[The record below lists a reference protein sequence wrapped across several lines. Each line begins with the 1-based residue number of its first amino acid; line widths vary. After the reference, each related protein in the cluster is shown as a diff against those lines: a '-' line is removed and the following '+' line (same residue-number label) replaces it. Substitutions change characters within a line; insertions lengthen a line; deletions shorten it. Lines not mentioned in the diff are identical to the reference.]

1 MGMLTPLDF
10 VPRGGRDMVVKAEG
24 GIEEAALLRPGVVG
38 HLARLELLTCVGV
51 ASCSRVARVRV

>member
-24 GIEEAALLRPGVVG
+24 GVEEVALPRPGVVG
-38 HLARLELLTCVGV
+38 PLAALELLLTCVGV
-51 ASCSRVARVRV
+51 AGLRRRAA